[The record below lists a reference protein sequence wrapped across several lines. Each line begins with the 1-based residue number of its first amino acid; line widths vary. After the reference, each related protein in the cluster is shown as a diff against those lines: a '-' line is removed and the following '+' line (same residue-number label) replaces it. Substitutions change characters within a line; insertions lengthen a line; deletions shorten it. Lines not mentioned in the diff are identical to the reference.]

1 MKDEF
6 RVPSQCEFIL
16 HPSSLPL
23 RYDLL
28 IVIQFVGRLA
38 VLFRP
43 LSGGSRLLAPSRDS
57 YVSVGANGVR
67 CRQTPLGG
75 LNEPSEVRVDTL
87 PDVSPDDVLAELRRT
102 QRRIQVAPFAQ
113 VLGLPGAAG
122 ALYLALVER
131 APALGIVFAL
141 VSAGGVLACYLFLRE
156 LDKRRCTSKLVFE
169 MDEDVARRFLEL
181 RHGFSRFASCRGVWF
196 VPHGSRHPERAK
208 EIGATAPLHR
218 YRVRPELSTPPR
230 VHSNLKVPTLHAG
243 RLSFYFF
250 PDRVYVYGVR
260 KISTIAYEEIV
271 PQAIRHHY
279 MEDDEVPSDACIA
292 GSTWRYVHP
301 DGTKDLHYHNNYQVP
316 IVIYGEMRL
325 TGPKSLDALY
335 QCSQPDAAPLF
346 ASALAGMSA
355 VGEERHAARVEEE
368 EAEEAASAAESDEPE
383 IESGERDPRFDE
395 ALAVAVSA
403 GYASSSLLATRM
415 QMKFERATS
424 IVEMMEDEGYV
435 EPARGTEPR
444 LVKQSARR
452 CVELLDRLSGSS
464 SEEHKTRNDSSRARA
479 GRTSGW
485 RPVGRAT
492 RGKGKTAEDVLGVV
506 LDATPEEVAAAY
518 HQLAQ
523 LYHPDKV
530 ANLAPEF
537 MVIAERR
544 MREINAAYH
553 ELTRRAKA

>member
-1 MKDEF
+1 
-6 RVPSQCEFIL
+6 
-16 HPSSLPL
+16 
-23 RYDLL
+23 
-28 IVIQFVGRLA
+28 VISFVGRLA

-43 LSGGSRLLAPSRDS
+43 LSGGARLLAPSQDS
-57 YVSVGANGVR
+57 YVSVGADGVR
-67 CRQTPLGG
+67 CRQTPPGG
-75 LNEPSEVRVDTL
+75 SGEGRAVRVDTL
-87 PDVSPDDVLAELRRT
+87 PDVSSDDVLAELRRT
-102 QRRIQVAPFAQ
+102 QRRIEIAPFAQ
-113 VLGLPGAAG
+113 VLGIPGAAG

-131 APALGIVFAL
+131 APALGLVFGI

-156 LDKRRCTSKLVFE
+156 LDRRRCVSRLVYA
-169 MDEDVARRFLEL
+169 MDEAVERRFLEL
-181 RHGFSRFASCRGVWF
+181 RHGFSRFASCRGVWY

-218 YRVRPELSTPPR
+218 YRVRPELSMPPR

-243 RLSFYFF
+243 RVSFYFF
-250 PDRVYVYGVR
+250 PDRVYVYGTR
-260 KISTIAYEEIV
+260 KISTIAYEEII

-325 TGPKSLDALY
+325 VGPKGLDALY
-335 QCSQPDAAPLF
+335 QCSQPEAAPLF
-346 ASALAGMSA
+346 VSALAGMTA
-355 VGEERHAARVEEE
+355 IGEERHAARVEEE
-368 EAEEAASAAESDEPE
+368 AAEEAATAAESEEPE
-383 IESGERDPRFDE
+383 IEPGERDPRFDE

-415 QMKFERATS
+415 QIKFERATA

-452 CVELLDRLSGSS
+452 CVELLDRLSGGSND
-464 SEEHKTRNDSSRARA
+464 EHKTRSGSSRART

-492 RGKGKTAEDVLGVV
+492 RGKGKTAQDVLGVDE
-506 LDATPEEVAAAY
+506 DATADEIATAY

-544 MREINAAYH
+544 MREINAAYD
-553 ELTRRAKA
+553 ELTRRARA

>member
-1 MKDEF
+1 
-6 RVPSQCEFIL
+6 
-16 HPSSLPL
+16 
-23 RYDLL
+23 
-28 IVIQFVGRLA
+28 VITLVGRLA

-43 LSGGSRLLAPSRDS
+43 FRGASRLLAPSRDS
-57 YVSVGANGVR
+57 YISVGADGVR
-67 CRQTPLGG
+67 CRQSPPGG
-75 LNEPSEVRVDTL
+75 SGEGRAVRVDTL

-102 QRRIQVAPFAQ
+102 QRRIEIAPFAQ
-113 VLGLPGAAG
+113 VLGIPGAAG

-156 LDKRRCTSKLVFE
+156 LDRRRCASRLVYE
-169 MDEDVARRFLEL
+169 MGEDVERRFLEL
-181 RHGFSRFASCRGVWF
+181 RHGFSRFAGCRGVWF

-218 YRVRPELSTPPR
+218 YRVRPELSVPPR

-243 RLSFYFF
+243 RMSFYFF
-250 PDRVYVYGVR
+250 PDRVYVYGTR

-271 PQAIRHHY
+271 PQATRHHY

-325 TGPKSLDALY
+325 VGPKGLDTLY

-346 ASALAGMSA
+346 VSALAAMSA
-355 VGEERHAARVEEE
+355 VGEERYAARA
-368 EAEEAASAAESDEPE
+368 EAEAAEDAESAAESDEPE
-383 IESGERDPRFDE
+383 IEHGERDPRFDE

-403 GYASSSLLATRM
+403 GYASSSLLARKM
-415 QMKFERATS
+415 QIKFERATS
-424 IVEMMEDEGYV
+424 IVSMMEDEGYV

-452 CVELLDRLSGSS
+452 CVELLERLSGGASD
-464 SEEHKTRNDSSRARA
+464 ERKTRDTSSRART
-479 GRTSGW
+479 GRASGW
-485 RPVGRAT
+485 RPVGGAA
-492 RGKGKTAEDVLGVV
+492 RGKGRSAQDVLGVGA
-506 LDATPEEVAAAY
+506 DATPEEVAAAY

-523 LYHPDKV
+523 LYHPDKD

-544 MREINAAYH
+544 MREINAAYE
-553 ELTRRAKA
+553 ELTRRARA